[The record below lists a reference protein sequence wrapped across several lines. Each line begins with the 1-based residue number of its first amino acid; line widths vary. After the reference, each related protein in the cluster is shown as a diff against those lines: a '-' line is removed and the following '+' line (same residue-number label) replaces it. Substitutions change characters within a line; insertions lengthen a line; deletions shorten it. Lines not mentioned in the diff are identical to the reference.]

1 LKLAG
6 VTLPSE
12 LAQALRGCR
21 THFMAAAAFSF
32 FINLLF
38 LAPAIYMLQIFDR
51 VVATGGGTTLFF
63 ITLALAIALI
73 TLTSLDAIRGR
84 LLVRASARL
93 DAEIAPVILKRM
105 LTVGGSQNTQSMRD
119 FDTVRQAL
127 GSPIAAAV
135 LDAPW
140 VPVFIVVAF
149 LLHFWI
155 GVLAIVSVGLLMAI
169 AWRNQRLS
177 QETVEIGTR
186 ALAESHASG
195 QAAAM
200 HGDTVRALGMTN
212 ALATRQLAQR
222 SLGLAQLATSQFSGS
237 RYSAISRFV
246 RLFVQ
251 SASLAVG
258 ALLAIA
264 GEISAG
270 AIIAGSIL
278 LGRALQPVDSIV
290 GGWSTLSAARAAL
303 ARLAES
309 LGRTSD
315 SDRVRTQLPKPE
327 GRLALE
333 QVGVR
338 THEGAVIL
346 YNISF
351 AVEPGEIIGIIGP
364 SGSGKTTLAKVI
376 VGALD
381 PQAGIVRIDGAQRS
395 DWDPDLLG
403 RHVGYLPQEPS
414 LLEGTISDNIS
425 RFSRWQGDMPADV
438 DAQVVASAKMAGVH
452 ELILKL
458 PQGYDT
464 RIGQTGAGLSAGQ
477 SQRIALARAF
487 FGDPSLLVLDE
498 PNAFLDAEGEAA
510 LMRGIAAAKARGAT
524 VLIVAHRRSILDVAD
539 RLMVLE
545 GGRTKFLGPT
555 REVVAKLTAPR
566 GKESVA

>member
-1 LKLAG
+1 
-6 VTLPSE
+6 
-12 LAQALRGCR
+12 
-21 THFMAAAAFSF
+21 MAAAAFSF

-38 LAPAIYMLQIFDR
+38 LAPAIYMLQIYDR
-51 VVATGGGTTLFF
+51 VLATGGGATLFF
-63 ITLALAIALI
+63 ITLALAVALI

-93 DAEIAPVILKRM
+93 DAELAPMILKRM
-105 LTVGGSQNTQSMRD
+105 LSAGGSKNLQALRD

-140 VPVFIVVAF
+140 VPVFIIVSF
-149 LLHFWI
+149 LLHFWM
-155 GVLAIVSVGLLMAI
+155 GVLAVISVALLVAI

-177 QETVEIGTR
+177 QETVEVGTR

-212 ALATRQLAQR
+212 ALAERQYAQR
-222 SLGLAQLATSQFSGS
+222 SLGLVQLATTQFSGS

-270 AIIAGSIL
+270 GIIAGSIL
-278 LGRALQPVDSIV
+278 IGRALQPVDSLV
-290 GGWSTLSAARAAL
+290 GGWSTLSGARAAL

-309 LGRTSD
+309 LGRPSD
-315 SDRVRTQLPKPE
+315 ADRVRTLLPKPE
-327 GRLALE
+327 GRVALE
-333 QVGVR
+333 QIGVR
-338 THEGAVIL
+338 TPEGAVIL

-351 AVEPGEIIGIIGP
+351 AVEPGEIVGIIGP

-376 VGALD
+376 VGATEA
-381 PQAGIVRIDGAQRS
+381 QAGAVRIDGAQRS
-395 DWDPDLLG
+395 DWDPNLLG
-403 RHVGYLPQEPS
+403 RHIGYLPQEPS

-425 RFSRWQGDMPADV
+425 RFSRWRPDV
-438 DAQVVASAKMAGVH
+438 PVDLDAQVVAAAKMAGVH
-452 ELILKL
+452 ELILQL

-510 LMRGIAAAKARGAT
+510 LMRGIASAKGRGAT
-524 VLIVAHRRSILDVAD
+524 VLIVAHRRSILDIAD
-539 RLMVLE
+539 RLLVLE

-566 GKESVA
+566 GKETVA

>member
-1 LKLAG
+1 MKLAG
-6 VTLPSE
+6 VTLPND

-21 THFMAAAAFSF
+21 KHFVAAATFSF

-51 VVATGGGTTLFF
+51 VVATGGYTTLFF

-93 DAEIAPVILKRM
+93 DAELAPVILKRM
-105 LTVGGSQNTQSMRD
+105 LSAGGSQNLQSMRD
-119 FDTVRQAL
+119 FDTVRQVL

-140 VPVFIVVAF
+140 VPVFIIVAF

-155 GVLAIVSVGLLMAI
+155 GVLAVVSVALLIAI

-186 ALAESHASG
+186 ALSESHASG

-212 ALATRQLAQR
+212 ALAARQLAQR
-222 SLGLAQLATSQFSGS
+222 SLGLSQLATSQFSGS

-278 LGRALQPVDSIV
+278 LGRALQPVDSMV
-290 GGWSTLSAARAAL
+290 GGWSTLSGARAAL

-309 LGRTSD
+309 LGQPSD
-315 SDRVRTQLPKPE
+315 ADRIRTQLPKPQ

-338 THEGAVIL
+338 TPEGTVIL
-346 YNISF
+346 FNISF
-351 AVEPGEIIGIIGP
+351 ALEPGEVIGIIGP

-376 VGALD
+376 VGAVE
-381 PQAGIVRIDGAQRS
+381 PQAGTVRIDGAQRS
-395 DWDPDLLG
+395 DWDPNMLG
-403 RHVGYLPQEPS
+403 RHIGYLPQEPS

-425 RFSRWQGDMPADV
+425 RFSRWNADGPADL
-438 DAQVVASAKMAGVH
+438 DAQVVAAAKMAGVH
-452 ELILKL
+452 ELILQL

-510 LMRGIAAAKARGAT
+510 LMRGIVASTQRGAT
-524 VLIVAHRRSILDVAD
+524 VLIVAHRPS
-539 RLMVLE
+539 VLE
-545 GGRTKFLGPT
+545 SAGRLLVLESGRIKFFGPK
-555 REVVAKLTAPR
+555 RDVIAKLTAPR
-566 GKESVA
+566 GKETVS

>member
-1 LKLAG
+1 MIKSVWVPTVPSEGNSRLKLAG
-6 VTLPSE
+6 VTLPPE
-12 LAQALRGCR
+12 LAQAMRGCR
-21 THFMAAAAFSF
+21 THFIAAAAFSF

-73 TLTSLDAIRGR
+73 TLTALDAIRGR

-93 DAEIAPVILKRM
+93 DAELAPVILRRM
-105 LTVGGSQNTQSMRD
+105 LSDGGPQNLQSMRD

-127 GSPIAAAV
+127 ASPIASAV

-140 VPVFIVVAF
+140 VPVFIIVAF

-155 GVLAIVSVGLLMAI
+155 GVLAVVSVALLIAI

-186 ALAESHASG
+186 ALSESHASG

-200 HGDTVRALGMTN
+200 HGDTVRALGMTD
-212 ALATRQLAQR
+212 ALAARQLEQR
-222 SLGLAQLATSQFSGS
+222 SLGLASLATTQFSGS

-278 LGRALQPVDSIV
+278 LGRALQPVDSVV
-290 GGWSTLSAARAAL
+290 GGWSTLSSARAAL

-309 LGRTSD
+309 LGRGSD
-315 SDRVRTQLPKPE
+315 ADRVRTILPKPE
-327 GRLALE
+327 GRLAVE

-338 THEGAVIL
+338 TPEGTIIL
-346 YNISF
+346 SNISF
-351 AVEPGEIIGIIGP
+351 AVEPREVVGIIGP

-376 VGALD
+376 AGATT

-395 DWDPDLLG
+395 DWDPNLLG
-403 RHVGYLPQEPS
+403 RHIGYLPQEPS
-414 LLEGTISDNIS
+414 LLEGTIKDNIS
-425 RFSRWQGDMPADV
+425 RFARWQADSPADI
-438 DAQVVASAKMAGVH
+438 DAQVVAAAKNAGVH

-458 PQGYDT
+458 PQGYDS
-464 RIGQTGAGLSAGQ
+464 RLGQMGAGLSAGQ
-477 SQRIALARAF
+477 SQRIAWLA
-487 FGDPSLLVLDE
+487 PSSAI
-498 PNAFLDAEGEAA
+498 PAC
-510 LMRGIAAAKARGAT
+510 
-524 VLIVAHRRSILDVAD
+524 
-539 RLMVLE
+539 
-545 GGRTKFLGPT
+545 
-555 REVVAKLTAPR
+555 
-566 GKESVA
+566 